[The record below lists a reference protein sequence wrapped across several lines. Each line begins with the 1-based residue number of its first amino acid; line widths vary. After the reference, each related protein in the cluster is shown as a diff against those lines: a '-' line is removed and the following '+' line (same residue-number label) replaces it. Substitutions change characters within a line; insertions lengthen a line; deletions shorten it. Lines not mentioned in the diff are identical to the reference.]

1 VEVTDMTN
9 PNRKSRK
16 LSLSRDTLRWLA
28 TGDLD
33 KVGGAANTDLEASFC
48 VCASKSICLTC
59 AVC

>member
-1 VEVTDMTN
+1 MIN
-9 PNRKSRK
+9 PKRMSRK

-33 KVGGAANTDLEASFC
+33 KIQGGANTDLDASFC

-59 AVC
+59 TVC

>member
-1 VEVTDMTN
+1 MIN

-33 KVGGAANTDLEASFC
+33 KVGGGTNADLEVSFC